1 MNPKNIEDIYTLSP
15 TQEGMLF
22 HILANPDS
30 GMYFAHQLCILHGKF
45 NFFAFEQAWQKVI
58 ARHTILRT
66 AFVWE
71 GLKKPIQIVH
81 RQTRLSISQYDWSEL
96 SPTAQEAHLQDYLQ
110 AERKGGFN
118 LSQPPLMRLAI
129 IRIAANTHQ
138 LIWSSHHLISDV
150 WSDAILLKEVF
161 AFYEA
166 FDQGE
171 NIELQLSRPY
181 RDYITWLKQ
190 QDITAAEI
198 FWRRELQ
205 DLRIPTPLGIDENN
219 IKLSAREEGYP
230 QQEVEFSLTTTEAL
244 ISLAKQQNLTLNTIL
259 MGAWALLL
267 SHYSSN
273 KDVVFGTVLSGRPVT
288 LTGIDAMVG
297 VFVNTLPARVKIASE
312 DLLLPWLKSL
322 QIQHINLR
330 RYEYSPLVQVQSW
343 SNVPKN
349 LPLFES
355 ILVVQN
361 SKVDISQLGTQNL
374 KLDNIRSFAS
384 THYPLAIVAIPGAN
398 LCLHLLYDLRRFC
411 GMTVAKILREFEEI
425 IKAMVANPDTQLG
438 NLVRIVDEFEKKE
451 KSLALEARR
460 QLNANKLKSI
470 RPKAIGL

>member
-15 TQEGMLF
+15 TQQGMFF

-30 GMYFAHQLCILHGKF
+30 GMYFAQQMCILHGKF
-45 NFFAFEQAWQKVI
+45 NFFAFEQAWQKVV
-58 ARHTILRT
+58 ARHPTLRT

-81 RQTRLSISQYDWSEL
+81 RQTTLSIIQYDWSEL
-96 SPTAQEAHLQDYLQ
+96 SPTAQEAQLQDYLQ
-110 AERKGGFN
+110 ADRKRGFN

-161 AFYEA
+161 TFYRA
-166 FDQGE
+166 FDEGK
-171 NIELQLSRPY
+171 NIELQPSRPY

-190 QDITAAEI
+190 QDLTAAEK
-198 FWRRELQ
+198 FWRREIQ

-219 IKLSAREEGYP
+219 RKLSNQEEHYA
-230 QQEVEFSLTTTEAL
+230 QQEVEFSLNTTEAL
-244 ISLAKQQNLTLNTIL
+244 ICLAKQEHLTLNTLL

-273 KDVVFGTVLSGRPVT
+273 KDVVFGTVLSGRPVN
-288 LTGIDAMVG
+288 LAGIDAMVG
-297 VFVNTLPARVKIASE
+297 LFVNTLPARVKISAE

-322 QIQHINLR
+322 QIQQINLR
-330 RYEYSPLVQVQSW
+330 NYEYSPLAQVQIW
-343 SNVPKN
+343 SNVPKG

-361 SKVDISQLGTQNL
+361 SKVDISQLGTQHL
-374 KLDNIRSFAS
+374 KLDNIRSVAS

-398 LCLHLLYDLRRFC
+398 LGLHLLYDLRRFS
-411 GMTVAKILREFEEI
+411 GVTVTKVLSHFQEI
-425 IKAMVANPDTQLG
+425 IKAMVANPDSQLG
-438 NLVRIVDEFEKKE
+438 NLIKIIDDLEKKE

-460 QLNANKLKSI
+460 QLNASKLKSI
-470 RPKAIGL
+470 RPQVMGL

>member
-1 MNPKNIEDIYTLSP
+1 MDSKNIEDIYTLSP
-15 TQEGMLF
+15 TQQGMFF
-22 HILANPDS
+22 HILANPES
-30 GMYFAHQLCILHGKF
+30 GMYFAHQMCILHGKF
-45 NFFAFEQAWQKVI
+45 NFFAFEQAWQKVV
-58 ARHTILRT
+58 ARHTSLRT

-81 RQTRLSISQYDWSEL
+81 HQTTLSISQYDWSEL
-96 SPTAQEAHLQDYLQ
+96 SSNAQEAQLQYYLQ
-110 AERKGGFN
+110 ADIKQGFN
-118 LSQPPLMRLAI
+118 LYQPPLMRLAI

-150 WSDAILLKEVF
+150 WSDAIMLKEVF
-161 AFYEA
+161 AFYEV
-166 FDQGE
+166 FDEGK
-171 NIELQLSRPY
+171 NIELQPSRPY

-190 QDITAAEI
+190 QDLTAAEI

-205 DLRIPTPLGIDENN
+205 DLRIPTPLGLDENN
-219 IKLSAREEGYP
+219 LKLSNQEERYA
-230 QQEVEFSLTTTEAL
+230 QQEFEFSLTTTEAL
-244 ISLAKQQNLTLNTIL
+244 ISLAKQESLTLNTIL

-288 LTGIDAMVG
+288 LAGIDAMVG
-297 VFVNTLPARVKIASE
+297 LFVNTLPARIKISVE

-322 QIQHINLR
+322 QIQQINLR
-330 RYEYSPLVQVQSW
+330 SYEHTPLAQVQSW
-343 SNVPKN
+343 SNIPKG

-398 LCLHLLYDLRRFC
+398 LRLHLLYDLRRFC
-411 GMTVAKILREFEEI
+411 GVTVTKVLSHFEEI
-425 IKAMVANPDTQLG
+425 IKAMVTNPDSQLG
-438 NLVRIVDEFEKKE
+438 NLMRIIDEFEKKE

-460 QLNANKLKSI
+460 QLNASKLKSI

>member
-15 TQEGMLF
+15 TQQGIFF
-22 HILANPDS
+22 HILSNPDS

-45 NFFAFEQAWQKVI
+45 NFFAFDQAWQKVV
-58 ARHTILRT
+58 ARHTTLRT

-71 GLKKPIQIVH
+71 GLKKTIQIVH
-81 RQTRLSISQYDWSEL
+81 RQTTLSISHYDWSEL

-110 AERKGGFN
+110 ADRKRGFN

-161 AFYEA
+161 TFYEA
-166 FDQGE
+166 FDQGK
-171 NIELQLSRPY
+171 NIELKLSRPY

-190 QDITAAEI
+190 QDLTAAEI

-205 DLRIPTPLGIDENN
+205 NLRTPTPLKIDENYL
-219 IKLSAREEGYP
+219 KLSAQEERYA
-230 QQEVEFSLTTTEAL
+230 QQEIEFSLTTTEAL
-244 ISLAKQQNLTLNTIL
+244 ISLAKQESLTLNTIL

-267 SHYSSN
+267 SYYSSN
-273 KDVVFGTVLSGRPVT
+273 KDIVFGTVLSGRPVT
-288 LTGIDAMVG
+288 LAGIDAMVG
-297 VFVNTLPARVKIASE
+297 LFVNTLPARIKISVE

-322 QIQHINLR
+322 QIQQINLR
-330 RYEYSPLVQVQSW
+330 SYEHTPLAQVQSW
-343 SNVPKN
+343 SNIPKG

-398 LCLHLLYDLRRFC
+398 LGLHLLYDLRRFY
-411 GMTVAKILREFEEI
+411 GVTVTKVLSHFEEI
-425 IKAMVANPDTQLG
+425 IKAMVTNTDSQLG
-438 NLVRIVDEFEKKE
+438 NLIRIIDEFEKKE

-460 QLNANKLKSI
+460 QLNASKLKSI

>member
-15 TQEGMLF
+15 TQQGIFF
-22 HILANPDS
+22 HILTNPDS
-30 GMYFAHQLCILHGKF
+30 GMYFAHQLCILHGKL
-45 NFFAFEQAWQKVI
+45 NFFAFEQAWQKVV
-58 ARHTILRT
+58 ARHTTLRT

-81 RQTRLSISQYDWSEL
+81 SQTTLSISQYDWSEL
-96 SPTAQEAHLQDYLQ
+96 SPTAQEAQLQDYLQ
-110 AERKGGFN
+110 VDRKRGFN

-161 AFYEA
+161 TFYKA
-166 FDQGE
+166 FDEGK
-171 NIELQLSRPY
+171 NIDLKPSRPY

-190 QDITAAEI
+190 QDLTAAEI

-205 DLRIPTPLGIDENN
+205 DLRIHTPLIIDENN
-219 IKLSAREEGYP
+219 IKLSNQEERYA
-230 QQEVEFSLTTTEAL
+230 QQELEFSLTTTEAL
-244 ISLAKQQNLTLNTIL
+244 VSLAKQENLTLNTLL
-259 MGAWALLL
+259 MGAWTLLL

-297 VFVNTLPARVKIASE
+297 LFVNTLPVRVKIASE

-330 RYEYSPLVQVQSW
+330 RYESSPLAQVQSW
-343 SNVPKN
+343 SNIPKG

-374 KLDNIRSFAS
+374 KLDNIRSFAI

-398 LCLHLLYDLRRFC
+398 LGLHLLYDLRRFC
-411 GMTVAKILREFEEI
+411 GVTVTKILSHFEEI
-425 IKAMVANPDTQLG
+425 IKAMVTNPDSQLG
-438 NLVRIVDEFEKKE
+438 NLIRIIDEFEKKE

-460 QLNANKLKSI
+460 QLNASKLKSI
-470 RPKAIGL
+470 RPKAMGL